1 MTEVTPLFA
10 PTDRK
15 AQLNDASQQTWKAGP
30 AKPIIWQN
38 EIHVWRA
45 RLDVPWS
52 WTFDEA
58 LCLEDRTRADRFKF
72 ESDRRKF
79 CAARAS
85 LRLILSR
92 YLDVKPGRLPI
103 ETGAFGKPFI
113 GDKKLAQGINFNL
126 SHSHQLA
133 LIAITRD
140 RAVGVDIEFM
150 RPDFVND
157 EVAHHF
163 FSRAEVEQLQK
174 VTPEFRARSFFNCWT
189 RKEAYIKGRGEG
201 LYCPLDQFD
210 VSVGPDLPPMLL
222 ESRVDKDDAQ
232 RWIFDEISAG
242 DRYAATVAFERRSVG
257 SHAAGMMP
265 LGDARTETSR
275 LVLWDFVGA

>member
-1 MTEVTPLFA
+1 MIEVTPLFE
-10 PTDRK
+10 PSDRT
-15 AQLNDASQQTWKAGP
+15 AQLQAVTHQNWKIGP
-30 AKPIIWQN
+30 AKPVIWQN
-38 EIHVWRA
+38 EVHIWRA

-92 YLDVKPGRLPI
+92 YLDAKPGRLKLSV
-103 ETGAFGKPFI
+103 GDFGKPFI
-113 GDKKLAQGINFNL
+113 ADKTLAQGLRFNL

-140 RAVGVDIEFM
+140 REVGVDLEFM
-150 RPDFVND
+150 RPDFATD
-157 EVAHHF
+157 EVAGHF
-163 FSRAEVEQLQK
+163 FSPAEVEQ
-174 VTPEFRARSFFNCWT
+174 FRLVSPQMRTRTFFNCWT
-189 RKEAYIKGRGEG
+189 RKEAYIKARGEG

-210 VSVGPDLPPMLL
+210 VSVAPDLPPMLL
-222 ESRVDKDDAQ
+222 ASRVAADDTA
-232 RWIFDEISAG
+232 RWSFDNIGAG
-242 DRYAATVAFERRSVG
+242 DRYAATIAVERRS
-257 SHAAGMMP
+257 AGMKASGLP
-265 LGDARTETSR
+265 PAGRNSR
-275 LVLWDFVGA
+275 LVLWDFVQA